1 MTDHYRIEII
11 DAIATITLNRPDNL
25 NALSDEMIFGL
36 IDDLKQLARQADVG
50 AVIVTGAGRAF
61 CSGGDVKGMKGN
73 KSELTFEDRVEL
85 LRRRHDLVKA
95 LYEFPKITIAMVNG
109 AAAGAGFALALACD
123 FRIAG
128 RSSKFLTS
136 FVNVGFAGDFG
147 GTYFLSRLLGPT
159 KAKELYLTSERL
171 DAERALSLG
180 IVSKVCEDEALPAE
194 TRAFART
201 FADGARI
208 AHSYLKRNFRAAET
222 GSLQDV
228 LDLEAIHQIR
238 LTATEDHAEALRAFA
253 EKRKPVFK
261 GR

>member
-1 MTDHYRIEII
+1 MTDHYRIETSEGI
-11 DAIATITLNRPDNL
+11 AIITLNRPENL
-25 NALSDEMIFGL
+25 NALSDEIIFGL
-36 IDDLKQLARQADVG
+36 IDDLKRLAGDTSVG
-50 AVIVTGAGRAF
+50 AVIITGAGRAF
-61 CSGGDVKGMKGN
+61 CSGGDVKAMKGN
-73 KSELTFEDRVEL
+73 RSELTFEDRVEL

-123 FRIAG
+123 FRTAS

-159 KAKELYLTSERL
+159 KAKELYLTSEKL
-171 DAERALSLG
+171 DAEKALSLG
-180 IVSKVCEDEALPAE
+180 IVSRVYEDDTLHAE
-194 TRAFART
+194 TLAFARS
-201 FADGARI
+201 FADGARV

-228 LDLEAIHQIR
+228 LDLEALHQIR

-253 EKRKPVFK
+253 EKRKPIFK